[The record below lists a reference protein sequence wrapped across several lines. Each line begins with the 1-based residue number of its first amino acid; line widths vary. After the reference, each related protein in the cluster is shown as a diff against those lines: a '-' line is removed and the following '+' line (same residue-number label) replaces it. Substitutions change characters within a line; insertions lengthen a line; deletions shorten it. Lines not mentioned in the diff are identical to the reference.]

1 MRGEKTALKI
11 AEKYRSNV
19 EKGVESSVKEL
30 DALLDQLS
38 KYQNKSGT
46 VSKSKT
52 RSKKAQKAVRDLLK
66 NINQYKTAKA
76 RQKNNKAIAEA
87 SQTLQKALG
96 LSGAAGKAAAET
108 FMKYTKGV
116 IKVIRESEVILALAQ
131 ADFDADS
138 IMNIMEYISSQLEA
152 SVPDEMRKFVSEDD
166 VSLFI
171 SNLENLNYLYQDL
184 STEEKIK
191 IADMMQQ
198 YGFDNVDDAVERYFA
213 DEDSFGSPYDE
224 DEDDDYDEY

>member
-30 DALLDQLS
+30 DKLLDQLS

-46 VSKSKT
+46 ISKSKT

-66 NINQYKTAKA
+66 EIGQYKTAKV
-76 RQKNNKAIAEA
+76 RQQTNKAIAEA
-87 SQTLQKALG
+87 SETLQKALG

-116 IKVIRESEVILALAQ
+116 IRVIRESEVILALAQ

-138 IMNIMEYISSQLEA
+138 IMNIMEYIQSQLEA

-171 SNLENLNYLYQDL
+171 SNLENLNYLYPDL
-184 STEEKIK
+184 STEEKIN

-198 YGFDNVDDAVERYFA
+198 YGFDNVDDAVERYFS
-213 DEDSFGSPYDE
+213 DEDSFGAPYDY
-224 DEDDDYDEY
+224 EDDDYDY

>member
-11 AEKYRSNV
+11 AEKYHSNV

-30 DALLDQLS
+30 DKLLDQLS

-52 RSKKAQKAVRDLLK
+52 RSKKAQKEVRELLK
-66 NINQYKTAKA
+66 EINQYKTAKA
-76 RQKNNKAIAEA
+76 RQQTNKAIAEA
-87 SQTLQKALG
+87 SETLQKALG
-96 LSGAAGKAAAET
+96 LSGAVGKAAAET

-131 ADFDADS
+131 ADFDADA
-138 IMNIMEYISSQLEA
+138 IMNIMEYIQSQLEA

-171 SNLENLNYLYQDL
+171 SNLENLNYLYPDL

-198 YGFDNVDDAVERYFA
+198 YGFDNVDDAVERYFS
-213 DEDSFGSPYDE
+213 DDDSFGAPYDY
-224 DEDDDYDEY
+224 EDDDYDY

>member
-30 DALLDQLS
+30 DKLLDQLS

-46 VSKSKT
+46 ISKSKT
-52 RSKKAQKAVRDLLK
+52 RSKKAQKAVKEILK
-66 NINQYKTAKA
+66 EINKYKTAKA
-76 RQKNNKAIAEA
+76 RQQTNKAIKEA
-87 SQTLQKALG
+87 SETLQKALG

-131 ADFDADS
+131 ANFNADA
-138 IMNIMEYISSQLEA
+138 IMNIMEYIQSQLEA

-171 SNLENLNYLYQDL
+171 SNLENLNYLYPDL
-184 STEEKIK
+184 STEEKIN

-198 YGFDNVDDAVERYFA
+198 YGFDNVDDAVERYFS
-213 DEDSFGSPYDE
+213 DEDSFGAPYDY
-224 DEDDDYDEY
+224 EDDDYDY

>member
-30 DALLDQLS
+30 DKLLDQLS

-52 RSKKAQKAVRDLLK
+52 RSKKAQKEVRELLK
-66 NINQYKTAKA
+66 EINQYKTAKA
-76 RQKNNKAIAEA
+76 RQQTNKAIAEA
-87 SQTLQKALG
+87 IETLQKALG

-131 ADFDADS
+131 ADFDADA
-138 IMNIMEYISSQLEA
+138 IMNIMEYIQSQLEA

-171 SNLENLNYLYQDL
+171 SNLENLNYLYPDL
-184 STEEKIK
+184 STEEKIN

-198 YGFDNVDDAVERYFA
+198 YGFDNVDDAVERYFS
-213 DEDSFGSPYDE
+213 DDDSFGAPYDY
-224 DEDDDYDEY
+224 EDDDYDEY

>member
-52 RSKKAQKAVRDLLK
+52 RSKKAQKAVKDLLK
-66 NINQYKTAKA
+66 EINQFNTAKA

-96 LSGAAGKAAAET
+96 LSGAAGRSAAET

-138 IMNIMEYISSQLEA
+138 IMNIMQYIQSQLEA

-171 SNLENLNYLYQDL
+171 SNLENLNYLYPDL

-198 YGFDNVDDAVERYFA
+198 YGFDNVDDAVERYFS
-213 DEDSFGSPYDE
+213 DDDSFGAPYDY
-224 DEDDDYDEY
+224 EDDDYDY

>member
-1 MRGEKTALKI
+1 M
-11 AEKYRSNV
+11 

-66 NINQYKTAKA
+66 EIGQYKTAKA

-87 SQTLQKALG
+87 SETLQKALG

-171 SNLENLNYLYQDL
+171 SNLENLNYLYPDL
-184 STEEKIK
+184 STEEKIS

-213 DEDSFGSPYDE
+213 DEDSFGAPYDE

>member
-1 MRGEKTALKI
+1 MRGEKTVLKI

-30 DALLDQLS
+30 DNLLDQLS

-46 VSKSKT
+46 ISKSKT

-66 NINQYKTAKA
+66 DINKYNTAKA

-87 SQTLQKALG
+87 SETLQKALG

-138 IMNIMEYISSQLEA
+138 IMNIMEYIQSQLEA

-171 SNLENLNYLYQDL
+171 SNLENLNYLYPDL
-184 STEEKIK
+184 STEEKIN

-198 YGFDNVDDAVERYFA
+198 YGFDNVDDAVERYFS
-213 DEDSFGSPYDE
+213 DEDSFGAPYDY
-224 DEDDDYDEY
+224 EDDDYDY

>member
-11 AEKYRSNV
+11 AAKYQANV
-19 EKGVESSVKEL
+19 EKGVENSVKEL
-30 DALLDQLS
+30 DKLLDQLS

-66 NINQYKTAKA
+66 DINKYNTAKA

-87 SQTLQKALG
+87 SETLQKALG

-116 IKVIRESEVILALAQ
+116 IRVIRESEVILALAQ

-138 IMNIMEYISSQLEA
+138 IMNIMEYIQSQLES

-171 SNLENLNYLYQDL
+171 SNLENLNYLYPDL
-184 STEEKIK
+184 STEEKIN

-198 YGFDNVDDAVERYFA
+198 YGFDNVDDAVERYFS
-213 DEDSFGSPYDE
+213 DEDSLGAPYDY
-224 DEDDDYDEY
+224 EDDDYDY

>member
-11 AEKYRSNV
+11 TEKYRSNV

-46 VSKSKT
+46 ISKSKT
-52 RSKKAQKAVRDLLK
+52 RSKKAQKAVKDLLK
-66 NINQYKTAKA
+66 EISQYKTQKA

-96 LSGAAGKAAAET
+96 LSGAAGRSAAET

-138 IMNIMEYISSQLEA
+138 IMNIMQYIQSQLEA

-171 SNLENLNYLYQDL
+171 SNLENLNYLYPDL

-198 YGFDNVDDAVERYFA
+198 YGFDNVDDAVERYFS
-213 DEDSFGSPYDE
+213 DDDSFGAPYDY
-224 DEDDDYDEY
+224 EDDDYDY

>member
-66 NINQYKTAKA
+66 EINQFKTAKA
-76 RQKNNKAIAEA
+76 RQKYNKAIAEA
-87 SQTLQKALG
+87 SETLQKALG
-96 LSGAAGKAAAET
+96 LTGAAGRAAAET

-116 IKVIRESEVILALAQ
+116 IRVIRESEVILALAQ

-171 SNLENLNYLYQDL
+171 SNLENLNYLHPDL
-184 STEEKIK
+184 STEEKIS

-198 YGFDNVDDAVERYFA
+198 YGFDNVDDAVERYFS
-213 DEDSFGSPYDE
+213 DDDSFGAPYDE
-224 DEDDDYDEY
+224 DGDDDYDEY

>member
-30 DALLDQLS
+30 DKLLNQLS

-46 VSKSKT
+46 ISKSKT

-66 NINQYKTAKA
+66 EINQYKTAKA
-76 RQKNNKAIAEA
+76 RQQTNKAIAEA
-87 SQTLQKALG
+87 SETLQKALG

-116 IKVIRESEVILALAQ
+116 IRVIRESEVILALAQ

-138 IMNIMEYISSQLEA
+138 IMNIMEYIQSQLEA

-171 SNLENLNYLYQDL
+171 SNLENLNYLYPDL
-184 STEEKIK
+184 STEEKIN

-198 YGFDNVDDAVERYFA
+198 YGFDNVDDAVERYFS
-213 DEDSFGSPYDE
+213 DEDSFGAPYDY
-224 DEDDDYDEY
+224 EDDDYDY

>member
-30 DALLDQLS
+30 DKLLDQLS

-52 RSKKAQKAVRDLLK
+52 RSKKAQKEVRELLQE
-66 NINQYKTAKA
+66 INKYKTAKA
-76 RQKNNKAIAEA
+76 RQQTNKAIKEA
-87 SQTLQKALG
+87 SETLQKALG

-131 ADFDADS
+131 ADFDADA
-138 IMNIMEYISSQLEA
+138 IMNIMEYIQSQLEA

-171 SNLENLNYLYQDL
+171 SNLENLNYLYPDL
-184 STEEKIK
+184 STEEKIN

-198 YGFDNVDDAVERYFA
+198 YGFDNVDDAVERYFS
-213 DEDSFGSPYDE
+213 DDDSFGSPYN
-224 DEDDDYDEY
+224 DEDDYDYDDY

>member
-30 DALLDQLS
+30 DKLLDQLS

-52 RSKKAQKAVRDLLK
+52 RSKKAQKEVGELLK
-66 NINQYKTAKA
+66 EINQYKTAKA
-76 RQKNNKAIAEA
+76 RQQTNKAIAEA
-87 SQTLQKALG
+87 SETLQKALG

-131 ADFDADS
+131 ADFDADA
-138 IMNIMEYISSQLEA
+138 IMNIMEYIQSQLEA

-171 SNLENLNYLYQDL
+171 SNLENLNYLYPDL

-198 YGFDNVDDAVERYFA
+198 YGFDNVDDAVERYFS
-213 DEDSFGSPYDE
+213 DDDSFGAPYDY
-224 DEDDDYDEY
+224 EDDDYDY